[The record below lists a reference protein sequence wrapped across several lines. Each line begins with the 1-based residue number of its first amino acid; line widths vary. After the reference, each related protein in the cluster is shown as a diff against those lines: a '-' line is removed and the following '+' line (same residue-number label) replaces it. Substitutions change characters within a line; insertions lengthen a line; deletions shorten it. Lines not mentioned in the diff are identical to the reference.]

1 MKVYVVVETERGLII
16 NIAAYLRQK
25 DQQKYFE
32 KCVKANSL
40 TVEEPYNYDYEVYM
54 SDSIHVV
61 EPHMV
66 LAGERRAMAKL
77 EALCS

>member
-16 NIAAYLRQK
+16 NVAAYLRQK

-32 KCVKANSL
+32 KCVKANGL
-40 TVEEPYNYDYEVYM
+40 TVEEPYSDDYEIYM
-54 SDSIHVV
+54 SDSIQVV